1 MHRSIAI
8 IIGILIVLILVGFNT
23 TYSVNFHEV
32 AIKTRFGKPVEVVR
46 EPGLHFKAP
55 FFIDR
60 ITKLD
65 TRFTVL
71 GHLQRGG
78 GPNTEDKILANR
90 FAFQAVNLLA
100 KGEYGKLVVL
110 RGGAIKTMAYAD
122 MTPEQRWQVP
132 LDSDLVRVAE
142 GLGVTLGR

>member
-8 IIGILIVLILVGFNT
+8 VIGILIVLILVGFNT

-65 TRFTVL
+65 TRKQLIDSPLETVL
-71 GHLQRGG
+71 TKDEVIDDSSKDGLVGYFPIVEADAGSNITGQLKLGLKLIRPELLNDADDAQNEGD
-78 GPNTEDKILANR
+78 EDNGR
-90 FAFQAVNLLA
+90 
-100 KGEYGKLVVL
+100 VV
-110 RGGAIKTMAYAD
+110 I
-122 MTPEQRWQVP
+122 
-132 LDSDLVRVAE
+132 
-142 GLGVTLGR
+142 